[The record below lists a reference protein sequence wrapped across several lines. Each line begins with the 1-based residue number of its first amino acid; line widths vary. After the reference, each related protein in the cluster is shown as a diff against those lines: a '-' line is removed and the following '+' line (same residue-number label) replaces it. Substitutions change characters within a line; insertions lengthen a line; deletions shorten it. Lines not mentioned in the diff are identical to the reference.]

1 MSNRVDPGLAEFAGS
16 ETRVLTLGV
25 LANATR
31 PLTGYRIA
39 KIAGRPEIKVYEELR
54 RATGV
59 GTVEKTTDGF
69 RLVDPDLRALLRKRI
84 RLFWSEDWYAD
95 EFSRSARAET
105 VKKLDDSWFD
115 PSRYVADPK
124 IARKFAKEFERPPE
138 KGPSR
143 KTGWK

>member
-1 MSNRVDPGLAEFAGS
+1 MTSRIDPGLAEFTGS

-31 PLTGYRIA
+31 PLTGYRVA

-54 RATGV
+54 RAIGA
-59 GTVEKTTDGF
+59 GTVEKTVDGF
-69 RLVDPDLRALLRKRI
+69 RLVDPDLRALLRKRV
-84 RLFWSEDWYAD
+84 RLYWSEDWYSGEVERA
-95 EFSRSARAET
+95 ARADAA
-105 VKKLDDSWFD
+105 KRLDSSWFD

-124 IARKFAKEFERPPE
+124 IARRFAKEFERPPE

-143 KTGWK
+143 KTDFR